1 MKKRRENQNKK
12 KGIITKYD
20 STSDYYERRYKEIQ
34 YKKYEIILENYEL
47 RDKYILDAGCGTG
60 LLYDFIINSME
71 QIKTGYFSYIANDI
85 SINMLEIFKSKN
97 FNRDKKIRNQLNL
110 ILSDVENL
118 PFRDNIFN
126 AIFSLTTFQNL
137 PHIEGIKKIFRV
149 LKNDADIRF
158 SILKK
163 NLDLN
168 KLTSILKSRTYELKI
183 IDEKTIED
191 VIIQG
196 KTLKS

>member
-1 MKKRRENQNKK
+1 MKKRRENRNKK
-12 KGIITKYD
+12 KEIITKYD
-20 STSDYYERRYKEIQ
+20 STSDYYEKRYKEIQ
-34 YKKYEIILENYEL
+34 YQKYEIILENYDL

-126 AIFSLTTFQNL
+126 TVFSLTTFQNL
-137 PHIEGIKKIFRV
+137 PHIDGVKKIFRV
-149 LKNDADIRF
+149 LKKDADIRF

-163 NLDLN
+163 NLDFN
-168 KLTSILKSRTYELKI
+168 KLSSILKPKIYDFQI
-183 IDEKTIED
+183 IDNETIED

-196 KTLKS
+196 KMLKI

>member
-12 KGIITKYD
+12 KEIITKYN

-34 YKKYEIILENYEL
+34 YQKYEIILDNYDL

-60 LLYDFIINSME
+60 LLYDFITNSME
-71 QIKTGYFSYIANDI
+71 QIKTGYFSYTAIDI

-97 FNRDKKIRNQLNL
+97 FNRDKKIRKQINL

-126 AIFSLTTFQNL
+126 AIFSLTTIQNL
-137 PHIEGIKKIFRV
+137 PHIDGVKETFRIV
-149 LKNDADIRF
+149 KDDADIRF
-158 SILKK
+158 SILIKK
-163 NLDLN
+163 LDLN
-168 KLTSILKSRTYELKI
+168 KLISILKTKTYDLQI
-183 IDEKTIED
+183 SDDETIED

-196 KTLKS
+196 KSLKN